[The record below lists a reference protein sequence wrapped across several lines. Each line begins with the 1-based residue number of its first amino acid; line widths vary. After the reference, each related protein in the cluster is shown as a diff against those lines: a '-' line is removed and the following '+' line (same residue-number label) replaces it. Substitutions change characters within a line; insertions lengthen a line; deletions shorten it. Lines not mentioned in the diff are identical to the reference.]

1 MNIDDDGSI
10 VEVLEGSFVIL
21 DLAKFC
27 ELTKAIAVH
36 TSERGTFALSEDGEW
51 SPVDVKPKGKAKT
64 PSVRAIKGTDST
76 GPQ

>member
-1 MNIDDDGSI
+1 MSIDDEGSI

-51 SPVDVKPKGKAKT
+51 VPLGQKIKAKA
-64 PSVRAIKGTDST
+64 SMRAIKGGTDST

>member
-10 VEVLEGSFVIL
+10 VEVLEGSFVIF

-51 SPVDVKPKGKAKT
+51 IPLGQKIKAKG